1 MNIENGI
8 LCLDANISNLEIESI
23 VAFIKENIIQIKE
36 VIVDEKSMV
45 ASSCLFALL
54 KSIKNTKGDISI
66 KLLDNDNDIES
77 FGNVTFLRYK

>member
-54 KSIKNTKGDISI
+54 NSIKNTKGDISI

>member
-23 VAFIKENIIQIKE
+23 VAFIKENIMQIKE
-36 VIVDEKSMV
+36 VIVDEKSII

-54 KSIKNTKGDISI
+54 NSIKNTKEDISI

-77 FGNVTFLRYK
+77 FGNVTFLRDK